1 MIDIYDLV
9 KSYKLLR
16 VKRLVNSY
24 ELIRKK

>member
-9 KSYKLLR
+9 KTYKLLR

-24 ELIRKK
+24 ELTRKK